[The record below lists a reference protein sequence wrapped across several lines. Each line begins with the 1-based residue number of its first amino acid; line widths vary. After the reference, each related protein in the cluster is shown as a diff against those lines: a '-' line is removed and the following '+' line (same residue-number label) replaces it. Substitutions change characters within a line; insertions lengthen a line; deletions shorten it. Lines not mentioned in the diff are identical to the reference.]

1 MEARHTQCEGGRRR
15 EAVRNRE
22 RERVEGREC
31 WAEGRRRG
39 KEREEGGEG
48 EKVPTNAAQLRKP
61 ARFFLSRREQQGV
74 RQVRCGPRRRRR
86 RCAPRFG
93 PRGACVRACVRV
105 CLFGWRG
112 SGGWLARAH
121 VLVSCDGPSSLR
133 PPVHPSTVARC
144 QASIGWLQ
152 AEFEAVCGD
161 LGVICEDAE
170 ELRRS
175 ARTPLF
181 SPHGSF
187 SAKSDK
193 AVRAP

>member
-39 KEREEGGEG
+39 KEREEGEEG

-121 VLVSCDGPSSLR
+121 VLVSCDGPSAGPLLLATYIS
-133 PPVHPSTVARC
+133 
-144 QASIGWLQ
+144 
-152 AEFEAVCGD
+152 
-161 LGVICEDAE
+161 
-170 ELRRS
+170 
-175 ARTPLF
+175 PLF
-181 SPHGSF
+181 SPLLMLFPSRPHLP
-187 SAKSDK
+187 SAHPSTPQPSLG
-193 AVRAP
+193 ARRALGGYRQSSKPCAGISG